1 MAGHTTALFLDQ
13 LAHYRERTLQA
24 LLRGVPDDRSQP
36 YLYGIIRETL
46 AHAGKGFRP
55 ALCLATCGAFGG
67 KVEDALNS
75 AAALEMLHNAFLVH
89 DDVEDYSEFRHNEPT
104 VHTRYGMPLAV
115 NTGDAMQAL
124 SMRLLRENTAT
135 LGPEVA
141 WYVFEEFDHLLLRSL
156 EGQALELGWVR
167 DNECS
172 LTSEDYIRMVLRK
185 TCWYSFIHPCRV
197 GALVAWRNQ
206 KNLDVFNEFGYYLG
220 TAFQIQ
226 DDALNL
232 MGTRKYGK
240 EAAGDL
246 YEGKRTLILLHLLEN
261 TIGFENQK
269 LHSILA
275 KPRENR
281 LPREV
286 AWIWELMQKRGSME
300 YARSIAAEFLGA
312 AQRAF
317 EIAYENAQ
325 ENEHKGFLRG
335 LMTYVLTRDW

>member
-1 MAGHTTALFLDQ
+1 MASNTTASFLDQ

-24 LLRGVPDDRSQP
+24 LLQGVPNNQSQP

-67 KVEDALNS
+67 RIEDALNS

-89 DDVEDYSEFRHNEPT
+89 DDVEDYSEYRHGHPT
-104 VHTRYGMPLAV
+104 IHARYGMPLAV

-124 SMRLLRENTAT
+124 SMRLLRENTGI
-135 LGPEVA
+135 LGPEVS

-172 LTSEDYIRMVLRK
+172 LTSADYIRMVLRK
-185 TCWYSFIHPCRV
+185 TCWYSFIHPCRL
-197 GALVAWRNQ
+197 GALIARRDR
-206 KNLDVFNEFGYYLG
+206 KNLDLFNEFGYYLG

-240 EAAGDL
+240 ETAGDL
-246 YEGKRTLILLHLLEN
+246 YEGKRTLMLLHLLEN
-261 TIGFENQK
+261 TGRFENQK
-269 LHSILA
+269 LRETLA

-281 LPREV
+281 LPREI
-286 AWIWELMQKRGSME
+286 AWIGELMQQRGSVE
-300 YARSIAAEFLGA
+300 YARTVAREFLGA

-317 EIAYENAQ
+317 ETAYSSAQ
-325 ENEHKGFLRG
+325 ENEHKNFLRG